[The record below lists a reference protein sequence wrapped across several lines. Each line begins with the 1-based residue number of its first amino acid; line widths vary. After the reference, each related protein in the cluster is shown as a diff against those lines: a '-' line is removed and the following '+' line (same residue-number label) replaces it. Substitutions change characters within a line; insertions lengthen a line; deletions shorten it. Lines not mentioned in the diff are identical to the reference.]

1 MLKNYL
7 PKFFVTFF
15 LLLLIYVFYKSE
27 FVWNGSRRNYYF
39 IYYIVAINFLILS
52 LILNFVN
59 QSIKNKIYLSF
70 SFLIIGFYIFETLLI
85 IYYPSETIRKK
96 IVIKKNYDT
105 RSKINIYNDIK
116 KSENISLTL
125 KVIEKNKLASLSG
138 ASNIKTIF
146 CNENGEYSFFNSD
159 RYGFN
164 NPDEEWEKKNID
176 YFILGNSFAQ
186 GACVN
191 RPFDI
196 SSQLRIKFKKSS
208 LNMGYRNQGPLSQLA
223 TLKEYY
229 KPGVK
234 NVIWLY
240 SEDNDLNTLTKELNS
255 KILTNYLDDNN
266 FSQNLKDKQ
275 KEIDTAVKKEILKII
290 NNSKKSQIFNFFKL
304 NSSRLFIYNFFPKKY
319 QPISKELKFDDIFL
333 KIVLKAKNFSE
344 KNKSNFYFVYLPD
357 FKRYSL
363 KDYSDENF
371 ERIKIFLKDNNIKFI
386 DINDLLFSKVED
398 PFIFFPLRMYGHYNQ
413 KGYSKISE
421 VLIKKTF

>member
-59 QSIKNKIYLSF
+59 QSIKNKIYLGF

-164 NPDEEWEKKNID
+164 NPDEEWEKKI
-176 YFILGNSFAQ
+176 
-186 GACVN
+186 
-191 RPFDI
+191 
-196 SSQLRIKFKKSS
+196 
-208 LNMGYRNQGPLSQLA
+208 
-223 TLKEYY
+223 
-229 KPGVK
+229 
-234 NVIWLY
+234 
-240 SEDNDLNTLTKELNS
+240 
-255 KILTNYLDDNN
+255 
-266 FSQNLKDKQ
+266 
-275 KEIDTAVKKEILKII
+275 
-290 NNSKKSQIFNFFKL
+290 
-304 NSSRLFIYNFFPKKY
+304 
-319 QPISKELKFDDIFL
+319 
-333 KIVLKAKNFSE
+333 
-344 KNKSNFYFVYLPD
+344 
-357 FKRYSL
+357 
-363 KDYSDENF
+363 
-371 ERIKIFLKDNNIKFI
+371 
-386 DINDLLFSKVED
+386 
-398 PFIFFPLRMYGHYNQ
+398 
-413 KGYSKISE
+413 
-421 VLIKKTF
+421 